1 MEKSRD
7 TPPGAISFYVHATP
21 KGKGRPRFSQDRLG
35 GVHTYTPNDTRIFEE
50 RVITAYLEQVGTRQR
65 PHFPKGAPLVLEA
78 EINFAPPESASKK
91 KKMEMLAGRIRP
103 TKRPDADNVLKA
115 IADGLNGLAYHDDAQ
130 LVEMNGSKY
139 YDAIEG
145 VRVTIYPA

>member
-35 GVHTYTPNDTRIFEE
+35 GVHTYTPND
-50 RVITAYLEQVGTRQR
+50 
-65 PHFPKGAPLVLEA
+65 
-78 EINFAPPESASKK
+78 
-91 KKMEMLAGRIRP
+91 
-103 TKRPDADNVLKA
+103 
-115 IADGLNGLAYHDDAQ
+115 LNGLAYHDDAQ
-130 LVEMNGSKY
+130 LVEMKGTKS